1 MSAGPRSDGYVKPSL
16 AKKPSSARVSP
27 KASTKAFYVK
37 PRSDG
42 YVKPAA
48 AAAEAKAAK
57 AANKAAKRE
66 KQLEDLEALFE
77 TLDLNQSGS
86 LSLDEF
92 QQFLE
97 SIQCK
102 HTRKQVRA
110 AMKQAKARR
119 GLSRAAEV
127 ALTAAMKPPRELKEV
142 VLRHTTSRLYRQ
154 RRTQRRA
161 AGDVVDPAAMERA
174 LLKLLSEAKFEE
186 LLKSDMCKAGG
197 VERAGFGAAI
207 RMARNGQK
215 PKKVPPLPQGKQH
228 LDVGKR
234 DNMLL
239 LLVDIMDPEGNDAM
253 GISAFSLLYLPPLDG
268 GARMAAHF
276 AEISAYRQTF
286 TKLEFNRETFNRLEF
301 MRFALRELKVFSDA
315 EFYHLVTQIRQRP
328 AQRPWERKKSL
339 EQFATLEE
347 IRCGELAQTEKM
359 REDMATIDAL
369 VRAQLC
375 LLRGW
380 KVDEEGAKAME
391 EHAEALGRVGGAL
404 PTMDAAERA
413 LAKANVLMA
422 KALAMKAAAEEEEE
436 LALSV

>member
-1 MSAGPRSDGYVKPSL
+1 MNSTIAGLRPTLVARPPPF
-16 AKKPSSARVSP
+16 AHKPSSANATP
-27 KASTKAFYVK
+27 KAEAPKLQK

-48 AAAEAKAAK
+48 AAADAAEAKAAK

-110 AMKQAKARR
+110 ALKQAKARR

-142 VLRHTTSRLYRQ
+142 VEGHTPHHEV
-154 RRTQRRA
+154 
-161 AGDVVDPAAMERA
+161 VVDPAAMERA
-174 LLKLLSEAKFEE
+174 LLKLLSEAEFEE

-276 AEISAYRQTF
+276 AEITDGDRETF
-286 TKLEFNRETFNRLEF
+286 TKVEF

-347 IRCGELAQTEKM
+347 IRCGEPAQTEKM

-391 EHAEALGRVGGAL
+391 EHAEALGRDIDCFAYQAYGGAL
-404 PTMDAAERA
+404 PTMEAAEVRA
-413 LAKANVLMA
+413 LV
-422 KALAMKAAAEEEEE
+422 
-436 LALSV
+436 SGC

>member
-1 MSAGPRSDGYVKPSL
+1 MDAPRG
-16 AKKPSSARVSP
+16 
-27 KASTKAFYVK
+27 STQH
-37 PRSDG
+37 PRRTAPHL
-42 YVKPAA
+42 YAP
-48 AAAEAKAAK
+48 
-57 AANKAAKRE
+57 
-66 KQLEDLEALFE
+66 QLEALFE
-77 TLDLNQSGS
+77 TLDSNQTGS

-239 LLVDIMDPEGNDAM
+239 LLVDIMDPEVTRGGPRGSRERVPCPSHPQCPMPRCRRATM
-253 GISAFSLLYLPPLDG
+253 RWASPHSACCTC
-268 GARMAAHF
+268 R
-276 AEISAYRQTF
+276 R
-286 TKLEFNRETFNRLEF
+286 
-301 MRFALRELKVFSDA
+301 
-315 EFYHLVTQIRQRP
+315 
-328 AQRPWERKKSL
+328 
-339 EQFATLEE
+339 
-347 IRCGELAQTEKM
+347 
-359 REDMATIDAL
+359 
-369 VRAQLC
+369 
-375 LLRGW
+375 
-380 KVDEEGAKAME
+380 
-391 EHAEALGRVGGAL
+391 
-404 PTMDAAERA
+404 
-413 LAKANVLMA
+413 
-422 KALAMKAAAEEEEE
+422 
-436 LALSV
+436 